1 MSTHKREESWQ
12 RLVALARRAP
22 EASLGRGWEAPP
34 GFATR
39 VVALAGAAP
48 GRDRGLVASLEAFS
62 LRALGAASL
71 LAVGT
76 VLATANPVLQSL
88 RDEIAVVEVDVVTD
102 LTE

>member
-1 MSTHKREESWQ
+1 MNKHTPQESWQ

-22 EASLGRGWEAPP
+22 ETPSERGWEAPP

-39 VVALAGAAP
+39 VAALAHGA
-48 GRDRGLVASLEAFS
+48 LEAFA
-62 LRALGAASL
+62 LHALGAASL

-88 RDEIAVVEVDVVTD
+88 HDEIAVVEADVVTD

>member
-1 MSTHKREESWQ
+1 MSTHKPEESWQ

-22 EASLGRGWEAPP
+22 ESASGCGEDLPP

-39 VVALAGAAP
+39 VVALAQVGPA
-48 GRDRGLVASLEAFS
+48 RERGLGSALEAFA

-88 RDEIAVVEVDVVTD
+88 HDEIAVIEADVVMD